1 MRALDVPDKSARV
14 HQFHRNTLIALKE
27 MLGAAGLAH
36 PRELGPEH
44 VIRRVSATEVRSLA
58 ALHHWARP
66 GELLSGVPD
75 HPVFKVFWDVA
86 VPTASRRHSTT
97 LSLRGSKIRVEP
109 ELESSHFPTRRTSWN
124 CPLQLAA
131 EVQRNVLA
139 ALAEDIGGGDLTA
152 LLTPPQALTGHRDQ
166 PRSAVLAGTAWFD
179 ACFRQLDPKDRDSLE
194 PARRRHH
201 SAGQTLCEIE
211 ANTRALLTA
220 ERAALNFLQL
230 LSATATVTRLYV
242 DAVAGTGAR
251 IVDTRKT
258 LPGLRLAQKYA
269 VTCGGGSNHRLGLY
283 DGILIKEN
291 HIMAA
296 GGVTAALVQ
305 ATAIGRKDV
314 FIQIEVET
322 LEQLAEALDAGAT
335 MILLDNMD
343 LAQMRQAVGLT
354 AGRAELEASGGVSL
368 ETVRAIAET
377 GVDRISIGGL
387 TKNVRAIDL
396 SLRHSEG

>member
-1 MRALDVPDKSARV
+1 MER
-14 HQFHRNTLIALKE
+14 QI
-27 MLGAAGLAH
+27 
-36 PRELGPEH
+36 
-44 VIRRVSATEVRSLA
+44 
-58 ALHHWARP
+58 
-66 GELLSGVPD
+66 
-75 HPVFKVFWDVA
+75 
-86 VPTASRRHSTT
+86 
-97 LSLRGSKIRVEP
+97 
-109 ELESSHFPTRRTSWN
+109 
-124 CPLQLAA
+124 QLAA

-139 ALAEDIGGGDLTA
+139 ALVEDIGGGDLTA
-152 LLTPPQALTGHRDQ
+152 LLTSASR
-166 PRSAVLAGTAWFD
+166 RSLGTVISREAAVLAGTAWFD
-179 ACFRQLDPKDRDSLE
+179 ACFRQLDPKAQIRWQARDGDTI
-194 PARRRHH
+194 AG
-201 SAGQTLCEIE
+201 GQTLCEIE

-230 LSATATVTRLYV
+230 LSATATVTRTYV
-242 DAVAGTGAR
+242 DAVTGTGAR

-269 VTCGGGSNHRLGLY
+269 VTCGGGANHRLGLY

-296 GGVTAALVQ
+296 GGVTAALEQ
-305 ATAIGRKDV
+305 AKAIGRGDV

-322 LEQLAEALDAGAT
+322 LEQLAEALDADAR

-377 GVDRISIGGL
+377 GVNRISIGGL
-387 TKNVRAIDL
+387 TKNLRAIDL

>member
-1 MRALDVPDKSARV
+1 ME
-14 HQFHRNTLIALKE
+14 F
-27 MLGAAGLAH
+27 
-36 PRELGPEH
+36 
-44 VIRRVSATEVRSLA
+44 
-58 ALHHWARP
+58 
-66 GELLSGVPD
+66 
-75 HPVFKVFWDVA
+75 
-86 VPTASRRHSTT
+86 
-97 LSLRGSKIRVEP
+97 
-109 ELESSHFPTRRTSWN
+109 
-124 CPLQLAA
+124 PLQLAA

-139 ALAEDIGGGDLTA
+139 ALAEDIGSGDLTA
-152 LLTPPQALTGHRDQ
+152 LLSPADK
-166 PRSAVLAGTAWFD
+166 RSLGTVVSREDAVLAGTAWFD
-179 ACFRQLDPKDRDSLE
+179 SCFRRLDPLTEIRWNMRDGDTISTGE
-194 PARRRHH
+194 VI
-201 SAGQTLCEIE
+201 CEIE

-230 LSATATVTRLYV
+230 LSATATVTRLHV
-242 DAVAGTGAR
+242 DAIAGTRAR

-291 HIMAA
+291 HIVAA
-296 GGVTAALVQ
+296 GGVTAALEQ
-305 ATAIGRKDV
+305 ARAIGRKDV

-322 LEQLAEALDAGAT
+322 LEQLAEALDSGAR

-343 LAQMRQAVGLT
+343 LQQMHQAVGLT

>member
-1 MRALDVPDKSARV
+1 M
-14 HQFHRNTLIALKE
+14 
-27 MLGAAGLAH
+27 
-36 PRELGPEH
+36 EL
-44 VIRRVSATEVRSLA
+44 
-58 ALHHWARP
+58 
-66 GELLSGVPD
+66 
-75 HPVFKVFWDVA
+75 
-86 VPTASRRHSTT
+86 
-97 LSLRGSKIRVEP
+97 
-109 ELESSHFPTRRTSWN
+109 
-124 CPLQLAA
+124 PLQLAA

-139 ALAEDIGGGDLTA
+139 ALVEDIGGGDLTA
-152 LLTPPQALTGHRDQ
+152 LLTSPTK
-166 PRSAVLAGTAWFD
+166 RSRGTVISREDAVLAGTAWFD
-179 ACFRQLDPKDRDSLE
+179 ACFRRLDPLAAIRWQARDGELI
-194 PARRRHH
+194 A
-201 SAGQTLCEIE
+201 AGQTLCQIE
-211 ANTRALLTA
+211 ASTRALLTA

-230 LSATATVTRLYV
+230 LSATASATRLYV

-269 VTCGGGSNHRLGLY
+269 VTCGGGANHRLGLY

-296 GGVTAALVQ
+296 GGVSAALEQ
-305 ATAIGRKDV
+305 ARIVARGDV

-322 LEQLAEALDAGAT
+322 LEQLAEALDADAK
-335 MILLDNMD
+335 MILLDNMSPV
-343 LAQMRQAVGLT
+343 QMRQAVGLT

-377 GVDRISIGGL
+377 GVDRISVGSL